1 MCPPFLQT
9 AMRAVGAPP
18 SLDRRLKLSIRKT
31 NVGTRHLFVSVSSA
45 ITLLQVI
52 LVLNVVQFR

>member
-1 MCPPFLQT
+1 MK
-9 AMRAVGAPP
+9 AAGSPP
-18 SLDRRLKLSIRKT
+18 SLDRSLKLSNRKT

-52 LVLNVVQFR
+52 LVLNVVQFQ